1 MEIPRADYL
10 EAWRLYKERR
20 THARERT
27 RYHALVLVYKGYTYE
42 QIADVLLVDAGSVSR
57 WMDSYQQRGLSGLK
71 NNPRWGGENGQRR
84 LSAEQVARLG
94 TLLGEE
100 AMPGTE
106 VGSGWTL
113 RAIIDLVQERFSARY
128 SQRGMRK
135 ILRLMGWSWQRGRAL
150 YIKRTH
156 EDQVRFEVETHEVLA
171 EFAASGQKVT
181 PLAGDQTRVY
191 LEGTVGKRWNP
202 VGQQPRIPDSS
213 RTKFAENIYGAEHL
227 GTGEEVAPFSIDFQ
241 DVAATIMWLE
251 LLLVAVTRGVIL
263 LWLDSAPHL
272 TDPEVEEWLERHPR
286 VRVIRF
292 PKYTPEENP
301 KEATWKDL
309 KEETSHHKYHPT
321 KQSLSDAID
330 GYYQK
335 AKRHTVNFLQRF
347 GYFWKDGRIHPLP
360 QPA

>member
-10 EAWRLYKERR
+10 AAWRLYKERR
-20 THARERT
+20 THPRERT

-42 QIADVLLVDAGSVSR
+42 QIADVLLVDAGSISR
-57 WMDSYQQRGLSGLK
+57 WLDAYQQHGLSGLK

-84 LSAEQVARLG
+84 LTSEHLARLG

-113 RAIIDLVQERFSARY
+113 RAVIDLVHERFGALY

-135 ILRLMGWSWQRGRAL
+135 ILYLMGWSWQRGRAL
-150 YIKRTH
+150 YIKRTA
-156 EDQVRFEVETHEVLA
+156 EEQARFEAETHLVLA
-171 EFAASGQKVT
+171 EFAANGCRVT
-181 PLAGDQTRVY
+181 PVAGDQTRVY
-191 LEGTVGKRWNP
+191 LEGTVGKRWSP
-202 VGQQPRIPDSS
+202 VGLQPRIADSS

-227 GTGEEVAPFSIDFQ
+227 GTGQEVAPFSIDFQ
-241 DVAATIMWLE
+241 DAGATIVWLE
-251 LLLVAVTRGVIL
+251 LLVAAIPRGTIL

-272 TDPEVEEWLERHPR
+272 TDPEVEEWLERHLR

-321 KQSLSDAID
+321 KQSLADAID

-335 AKRHTVNFLQRF
+335 ARRHTVNFLERF
-347 GYFWKDGRIHPLP
+347 GYFWKGGRIHPLP
-360 QPA
+360 QSA